1 MLAVVMRA
9 LRIPALDDVHFE
21 PAPKRQIRIG
31 GGVWVL
37 RGFGVVLGPIVEQ
50 IGEQVFDV
58 MLSAAFIVPRTANHP
73 GRIHPRIGL
82 FFATRGTLNL
92 P

>member
-21 PAPKRQIRIG
+21 PAPERQISIG
-31 GGVWVL
+31 GGVGILW
-37 RGFGVVLGPIVEQ
+37 GFWVVLSPVIEQ
-50 IGEQVFDV
+50 LGKQVFDV
-58 MLSAAFIVPRTANHP
+58 MLCAAFIVTRTANHP